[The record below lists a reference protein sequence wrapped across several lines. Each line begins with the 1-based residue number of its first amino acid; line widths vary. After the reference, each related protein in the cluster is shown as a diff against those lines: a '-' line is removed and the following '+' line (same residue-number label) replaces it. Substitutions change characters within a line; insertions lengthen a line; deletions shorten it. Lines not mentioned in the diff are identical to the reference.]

1 MVDVAITM
9 TDLAINTRSGDLV
22 AGGTSVTAGQTFSI
36 DTNGRTEGVVLILE
50 EQNSGAATVTFD
62 AGDDPPS
69 KREGLGSLEIA
80 LAQADLRALVLEGGR
95 FIQNGASNLI
105 TGSVAT
111 NTVKITALNVSRKW

>member
-9 TDLAINTRSGDLV
+9 TDLAVNTRSGDMVGL
-22 AGGTSVTAGQTFSI
+22 GTSVTAGQTFSI
-36 DTNGRTEGVVLILE
+36 DTNGRTEGVFIILE

-69 KREGLGSLEIA
+69 KREGLGSLDIA
-80 LAQADLRALVLEGGR
+80 LAQADLRGLILEGGR
-95 FIQNGASNLI
+95 FIQNGVANLI

-111 NTVKITALNVSRKW
+111 NTVKITAFNLSRAW